1 MRISNLSNGL
11 NRGWRDA
18 AGVLH
23 QDAMY
28 KLKLVSLTNT
38 AGLTTGAVADTV
50 IDANDS
56 IDVAISGSVANNTE
70 VRFDLALSHPR

>member
-1 MRISNLSNGL
+1 
-11 NRGWRDA
+11 
-18 AGVLH
+18 
-23 QDAMY
+23 MY

-70 VRFDLALSHPR
+70 VRFDLAYHILDETGAVLTDNAAGGFHLFLLL

>member
-11 NRGWRDA
+11 NCGWRDA

-28 KLKLVSLTNT
+28 KLKPVS
-38 AGLTTGAVADTV
+38 
-50 IDANDS
+50 
-56 IDVAISGSVANNTE
+56 
-70 VRFDLALSHPR
+70 